1 MRPMR
6 QRRETAPSPPG
17 GFSLRPLP
25 FRIVRAAQ
33 RHVESGSRHADRTSP
48 EAGSLD
54 DAGMCGVAWDS
65 ELLKAAARASPSCKQ
80 QGASGG
86 SRSAPAL
93 PFTSDRDPATSRVDK
108 DSARGRDHTAA
119 DLVQRAASTPHVDLT
134 ARFAFVLGGREGH
147 FGENSVLSWGQ
158 LMYAHRSVRPPA
170 TSQTDHVRVRPS
182 TCAVGFTA
190 AAVRS

>member
-6 QRRETAPSPPG
+6 QRRETVPSPPG

-25 FRIVRAAQ
+25 FRIARAAQ

-54 DAGMCGVAWDS
+54 DAGDGAAWES
-65 ELLKAAARASPSCKQ
+65 ALLKAAARASPSCKQ

-93 PFTSDRDPATSRVDK
+93 PFTSDRDPATSQVDK
-108 DSARGRDHTAA
+108 DSARGRDRTAA
-119 DLVQRAASTPHVDLT
+119 DLVLRPLHTRRSHCTVCIRGWWPRRSVW
-134 ARFAFVLGGREGH
+134 
-147 FGENSVLSWGQ
+147 VLSLGQ

-182 TCAVGFTA
+182 TCAVGFTP